1 MHLYGSRPPLMSI
14 FPNDKQQGAP
24 YAEAHRLATIKEYT
38 PGVSSCVYYGVA
50 NSDSYV
56 LCYLGSA
63 NKWYI
68 IPLRSYNVFQAAL
81 LVSSRELL
89 QINKMIAG

>member
-1 MHLYGSRPPLMSI
+1 MSI

-63 NKWYI
+63 NK
-68 IPLRSYNVFQAAL
+68 
-81 LVSSRELL
+81 
-89 QINKMIAG
+89 